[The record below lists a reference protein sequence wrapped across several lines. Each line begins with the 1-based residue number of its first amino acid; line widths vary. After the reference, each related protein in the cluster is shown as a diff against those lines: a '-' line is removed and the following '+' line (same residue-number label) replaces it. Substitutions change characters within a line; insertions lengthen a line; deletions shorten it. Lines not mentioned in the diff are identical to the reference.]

1 MTENI
6 EIQEPID
13 KGDLSGPEK
22 RILVLTCVCHFLTH
36 MFVLVFPAVTMPIVN
51 SLGMPIEDVIKL
63 SFFMYLLYGLGA
75 LPAGYIVDRW
85 QAKKMLIIGVV
96 LMGTGLTLAGLFAS
110 PTMIPAGLT
119 LVGIGA
125 SIYHPAGLALISRT
139 IRRRGYALGINGVWG
154 NLGIASA
161 PLLTGILTWA
171 FSWQSAFVI
180 LGLSAIALTLAIGT
194 IRIDETVTAYERRKG
209 DNNNQYLKYYVVLCV
224 ALVFAGIAY
233 RGNMVLLPAY
243 LELKADFFKELI
255 GSFAF
260 VKTQGTSTLAATLLT
275 SLVLVVGMF
284 GQILG
289 GRVADRYDLRYAYL
303 AFHGL
308 GVPFLLAMAFTTD
321 YLLAICAA
329 LYILFSLGMQP
340 IENSLIAAFTPTRW
354 RSTGFAVKFILNFGI
369 GSTVVYMIGYVKTR
383 HTLETVYVFLA
394 GVALLLVLSIV
405 WLIVFSRRV
414 PKVTN

>member
-1 MTENI
+1 MSEHIRT
-6 EIQEPID
+6 QEQTGN
-13 KGDLSGPEK
+13 GDLSGPEK
-22 RILVLTCVCHFLTH
+22 RILAITCVCHFLTH
-36 MFVLVFPAVTMPIVN
+36 MFVLVFPAATIPIVN

-85 QAKKMLIIGVV
+85 QAKRMLLIGVV
-96 LMGTGLTLAGLFAS
+96 LMGAGLVLSGLFAS
-110 PTMIPAGLT
+110 QRMIPVGLT

-154 NLGIASA
+154 NLGIAAA
-161 PLLTGILTWA
+161 PLLTGILTWV
-171 FSWQSAFVI
+171 FNWQAAFVI
-180 LGLSAIALTLAIGT
+180 LGLLAIVLTFALGM
-194 IRIDETVTAYERRKG
+194 IRVDETVTAYERRKS
-209 DNNNQYLKYYVVLCV
+209 DNNKGYLKYYVVLCV
-224 ALVFAGIAY
+224 ALVFAGIVY

-243 LELKADFFKELI
+243 LELKAGFFKDFFD
-255 GSFAF
+255 SFSF
-260 VKTQGTSTLAATLLT
+260 IKTQGTSTLAATLLT

-289 GRVADRYDLRYAYL
+289 GRVADKYDLRYAYL

-321 YLLAICAA
+321 YLLAFCAA
-329 LYILFSLGMQP
+329 MYVLFSLGMQP

-369 GSTVVYMIGYVKTR
+369 GSTVVYMIGFVKTR

-394 GVALLLVLSIV
+394 GVAFLLVLSIIG
-405 WLIVFSRRV
+405 LIVFSRRV
-414 PKVTN
+414 PEIRN